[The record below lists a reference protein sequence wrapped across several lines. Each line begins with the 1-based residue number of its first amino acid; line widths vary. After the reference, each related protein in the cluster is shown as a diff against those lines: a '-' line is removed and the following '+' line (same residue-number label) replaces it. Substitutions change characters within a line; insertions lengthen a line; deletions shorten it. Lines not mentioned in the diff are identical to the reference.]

1 MKNLVTLGAHNTS
14 QYSINCSINYEL
26 SDSTVEHMVFLDIFK
41 EAYESD
47 LISKNYF
54 EESALGIIDSIPKIN
69 TDLKNFKK
77 FILKEVLLVSFYHSE
92 KTKKLAKTIRDN
104 GSKRKPQNINAL
116 AFALVNIFLSSSLF
130 FNENELDSQSSRV
143 SNYFKNIKHK
153 KEAVSEVVNYFN
165 KFGIKLK
172 KKNVQDIYNRRKQF
186 NLKFKSSPQYFMKF
200 RYFPE
205 FIVNTGDDFAKF
217 FS

>member
-41 EAYESD
+41 DSYESN
-47 LISKNYF
+47 LISKSYF
-54 EESALGIIDSIPKIN
+54 EESALGIINSIPRIN
-69 TDLKNFKK
+69 TDFKNFKK

-92 KTKKLAKTIRDN
+92 KTKKSEKTIRDN
-104 GSKRKPQNINAL
+104 GSKRKPQNINAF
-116 AFALVNIFLSSSLF
+116 AFVLVNIFLSASSF
-130 FNENELDSQSSRV
+130 FTENELGSESNEV
-143 SNYFKNIKHK
+143 PNYFKNIRYK

-172 KKNVQDIYNRRKQF
+172 KKNIQDIFNRRKQF
-186 NLKFKSSPQYFMKF
+186 NLKFKSAPQYFAKF

-205 FIVNTGDDFAKF
+205 FIVNTGDDFAKIF
-217 FS
+217 N